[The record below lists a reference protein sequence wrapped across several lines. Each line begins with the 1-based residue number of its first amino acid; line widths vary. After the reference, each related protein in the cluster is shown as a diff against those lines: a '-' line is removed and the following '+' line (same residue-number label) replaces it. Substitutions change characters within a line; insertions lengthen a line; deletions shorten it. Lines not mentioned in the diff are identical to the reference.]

1 MSMWPQCCANCINL
15 KCKKMLDIGNCFTML
30 NFFHD
35 CFKRGVIVIYLR
47 IGQVQLVIMT
57 EFNPEQYY
65 LKNEIK

>member
-1 MSMWPQCCANCINL
+1 
-15 KCKKMLDIGNCFTML
+15 MLDIGNCFTML